1 MFNSYEK
8 EIKVIEDDSAGG
20 LEIKCND
27 LIKEMKKKYRF
38 VDLLDSKVTYNE
50 KSNSYIMVLTF
61 DVSTNMTM

>member
-8 EIKVIEDDSAGG
+8 EIKIIEDDSAGG
-20 LEIKCND
+20 LEKKCND
-27 LIKEMKKKYRF
+27 LLKEMKKKYRF

-61 DVSTNMTM
+61 DISSNMTM

>member
-8 EIKVIEDDSAGG
+8 EIKIIEDDSAGG
-20 LEIKCND
+20 LEIMCND

-38 VDLLDSKVTYNE
+38 ADLLDSKVTYNE
-50 KSNSYIMVLTF
+50 KSNTYIMVLTF

>member
-8 EIKVIEDDSAGG
+8 EIKIIEDDSAGG

-27 LIKEMKKKYRF
+27 LLNEMKKKYKF
-38 VDLLDSKVTYNE
+38 VDLLDSKVAYND

-61 DVSTNMTM
+61 DVCNDITL